1 MPFLAGPET
10 LDTTSQDGNCIYPP
24 TPLGGAPTPSTV
36 VIGGA
41 PLQFYHS
48 LTFVSL
54 VSGVKINP
62 VIPAPCQI
70 GTRIIEPK
78 VNKTVLI
85 NGKLPAVSGDSA
97 SLPFGS
103 LRPLTAPF
111 QHPTIVI
118 GSNL

>member
-1 MPFLAGPET
+1 MAFLAGSQT

-24 TPLGGAPTPSTV
+24 TPLGGIPTPTTV
-36 VIGGA
+36 MVGGS
-41 PLQFYHS
+41 PVMIYYS
-48 LTFVSL
+48 GSIISPVG
-54 VSGVKINP
+54 GVKINP
-62 VIPAPCQI
+62 LIPAPCQI

-78 VNKTVLI
+78 VNKTVLF
-85 NGKLPAVSGDSA
+85 NGKLPAVSGDEA

-103 LRPLTAPF
+103 PRPLTAPF